1 MSSFCINSISWR
13 KSRRPGGGYLSEGH
27 WVDVPGTGLYLEM
40 RHSGVNCQAAELQ
53 HLSVEIHSQT
63 Q

>member
-13 KSRRPGGGYLSEGH
+13 KSRRPGGRYLSEGH

-40 RHSGVNCQAAELQ
+40 RHSGVNCQGAEL
-53 HLSVEIHSQT
+53 LTLIY
-63 Q
+63 